1 MGDATLRRYC
11 PAILIG
17 LAILWVLVLLSAR
30 ETAVT
35 LFGF

>member
-1 MGDATLRRYC
+1 MGDATLRRYW

-17 LAILWVLVLLSAR
+17 LAILWALVLMSAR
-30 ETAVT
+30 EAAVT

>member
-1 MGDATLRRYC
+1 MGGVKLRRYW
-11 PAILIG
+11 PVILIG

-30 ETAVT
+30 KAAVT